1 MAGHSKHYE
10 GKKAQ
15 NTKEHYSPSISEQPS
30 RFIRVFEARPL
41 TSEAA
46 FFFSFLTL
54 WSISLTAHCFG
65 WAHLLQEP
73 STSRIET
80 GWSHVFKGTWD
91 SFFIY
96 SLSMTLA
103 KSLVLRATVAVW
115 PWSASGKHEE
125 KEEEE
130 EEGRG
135 GRAWL
140 RCGPFKH
147 PRIGDRVE
155 HRAGWVALGL
165 RH

>member
-1 MAGHSKHYE
+1 MRRH
-10 GKKAQ
+10 
-15 NTKEHYSPSISEQPS
+15 
-30 RFIRVFEARPL
+30 
-41 TSEAA
+41 

-65 WAHLLQEP
+65 WAHLLQEL